1 MSLLS
6 EIRPTLKDAK
16 KVYVA
21 VDKHLAENPTYQMI
35 KEKLD
40 PTVSMDVLWICRDLF
55 LEGYFIG
62 SQETQDY
69 HTALEDRRLA
79 KLKKEHNEI

>member
-1 MSLLS
+1 MSLWEES
-6 EIRPTLKDAK
+6 RPTMKDSK

-40 PTVSMDVLWICRDLF
+40 PLLSKNLLWVFRDLF
-55 LEGYFIG
+55 LEGYFVG
-62 SQETQDY
+62 SREAMEY
-69 HTALEDRRLA
+69 HTALEDRQLA
-79 KLKKEHNEI
+79 KLKGAKQC